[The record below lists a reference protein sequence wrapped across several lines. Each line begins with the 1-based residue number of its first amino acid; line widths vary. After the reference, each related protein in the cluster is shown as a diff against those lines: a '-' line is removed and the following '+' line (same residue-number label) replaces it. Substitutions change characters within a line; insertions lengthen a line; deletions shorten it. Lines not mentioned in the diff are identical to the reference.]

1 MWHWTCTQ
9 LPLPDS
15 VPKIMADDVSYV
27 FSNVKVLTDKWGFL
41 LKCILGMCGVSPGIL
56 HFQLA
61 PK

>member
-27 FSNVKVLTDKWGFL
+27 FSNVKVLTDKWGFFI
-41 LKCILGMCGVSPGIL
+41 KVHPWYVWCESWDSAFPISP
-56 HFQLA
+56 
-61 PK
+61 